1 MRHKTVF
8 RVHCPVPGPSR
19 SDPPGMSRGRST
31 RFAAAMARVRR
42 PVPFRTRKLRPCTAM
57 VLHPRG
63 CGRVARRRFHT
74 IRFPPVEPPRA
85 PGGFLF
91 FPRLHRIPSFRHSYL
106 LIFIFIY
113 IYSFIPSL
121 SVHPSC
127 GGRPRRAHG
136 DGGAQAPADTEGC
149 AAGPACPRTGPGAR
163 CRIPIGAGAR
173 PPDGPPRPDGPR
185 RTGPYGSDGGADGQG
200 NREGHRA
207 SSLVYIGEDGG
218 GLSVESMF
226 HSGILSMG

>member
-1 MRHKTVF
+1 MRHKTLF

-85 PGGFLF
+85 PGGILF

-113 IYSFIPSL
+113 IYIHSYSFIFIHSLPIRPSVL
-121 SVHPSC
+121 RGAPPA
-127 GGRPRRAHG
+127 RARRRRG
-136 DGGAQAPADTEGC
+136 
-149 AAGPACPRTGPGAR
+149 TGPGGHGGLRGGPCMPPHGPRREAPD
-163 CRIPIGAGAR
+163 PIGAGDVPAGRPAAPGRAAENGAIRAR
-173 PPDGPPRPDGPR
+173 RRGGRAGKQGRP
-185 RTGPYGSDGGADGQG
+185 QG
-200 NREGHRA
+200 
-207 SSLVYIGEDGG
+207 VVP
-218 GLSVESMF
+218 GLYR
-226 HSGILSMG
+226 